1 MKNFEGMNVKNGIKG
16 KSGKSVKSDKFVKK
30 ILVLEPH
37 LDDFE
42 IGLSIWLKK
51 QAAYKIE
58 IHIVSF
64 CSGRPT
70 QTKEEKEERIKFRN
84 KNLEYFKKEYP
95 NIKIHNWFMGYDDTT
110 LDQLGMGKL
119 TNNFWNLFESFV
131 LPYIGNFD
139 FIKEVYFPQ
148 ADLHPDHE
156 IINKLGKIITRKFKG
171 KVYEY
176 IIQNSNYLNEYV
188 YNTEIKTEYNF
199 DDKDLAKTF
208 IEVGIYPNENIYF
221 QQLLFRQKGFDGKY
235 ISDKLNLIK
244 DVFVASDKI

>member
-1 MKNFEGMNVKNGIKG
+1 MKNFEGMNVKNGIK
-16 KSGKSVKSDKFVKK
+16 GKSVKSDKFVKK

-42 IGLSIWLKK
+42 IGLSVWLKK
-51 QAAYKIE
+51 QKNLKIE
-58 IHIVSF
+58 IHLVTF
-64 CSGRPT
+64 CSGRPE
-70 QTKEEKEERIKFRN
+70 QTTEERLLRSKVREENIKFFAQLYPTIKIIN
-84 KNLEYFKKEYP
+84 YNLNLE
-95 NIKIHNWFMGYDDTT
+95 DTT
-110 LDQLGMGKL
+110 LDTYSMGSLILKFYDL
-119 TNNFWNLFESFV
+119 FDSKISNFVE
-131 LPYIGNFD
+131 NFD
-139 FIKEVYFPQ
+139 FFKEIYFVQ
-148 ADLHPDHE
+148 SDLHTDHN

-244 DVFVASDKI
+244 DVFVTSDKI